1 MNVETGTEAAQF
13 LFWEY
18 LFRTFLLCLC
28 SVVHAFY
35 YFQVQDDKRQEV
47 AAKEKLMKELDTL
60 RADRTRLEDSI
71 KVGDIPKYSI
81 HERVKCVI

>member
-1 MNVETGTEAAQF
+1 M
-13 LFWEY
+13 
-18 LFRTFLLCLC
+18 
-28 SVVHAFY
+28 
-35 YFQVQDDKRQEV
+35 FQVQDDKRQEV

-81 HERVKCVI
+81 YERVKMFYISRILADQFIFQIRIFRNII